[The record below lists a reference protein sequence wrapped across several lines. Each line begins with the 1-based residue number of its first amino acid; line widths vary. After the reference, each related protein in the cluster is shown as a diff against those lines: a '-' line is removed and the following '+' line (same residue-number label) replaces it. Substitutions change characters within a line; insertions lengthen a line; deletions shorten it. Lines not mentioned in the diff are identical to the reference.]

1 VAEPPSSQIVPRR
14 AAGVLECQ
22 LSEEL
27 LLYLPGGSAA
37 VALNA
42 SARAVW
48 ELCDGRRSLG
58 AIAADL
64 AQRFDAPADEIPAAV
79 RDAVLELD
87 RLRLLVLPA
96 RAGARD
102 AAP

>member
-1 VAEPPSSQIVPRR
+1 VVEPSSRTVPRR
-14 AAGVLECQ
+14 AAGVIECE

-27 LLYLPGGSAA
+27 LLHVPGGSAA

-58 AIAADL
+58 TIAADL

-79 RDAVLELD
+79 RDVVRELG
-87 RLRLLVLPA
+87 RLQILVLPA
-96 RAGARD
+96 AAAARD